1 MHRRHPAESEE
12 NPSMKKGNL
21 DAFFEEKG
29 LTENIHLEGRYA
41 DCRDGGIGR
50 AHHDGFRRNHSWT
63 KPDRNANHRAVP

>member
-29 LTENIHLEGRYA
+29 LTENSSDHPAQSITTLPPYSSK
-41 DCRDGGIGR
+41 GG
-50 AHHDGFRRNHSWT
+50 A
-63 KPDRNANHRAVP
+63 